1 MRWLTV
7 VVFFTFAFILAG
19 CDASPWNNPNSG
31 EEDGLKVLYS
41 NFAERPKHLDPARS
55 YSSDESR
62 FIAQIYEPPLQYHY
76 LKRPYQLTTL
86 TLTEMPALHYEDAQ
100 GNVLSNNAGKPT
112 YSVYTLTLQP
122 GIRYQPHPA
131 FAVDEAQQPWYR
143 TERLAALPAVRSL
156 ADFTEVGTRE
166 LRADDY
172 IYQMKRLADPARLAP
187 LRGLLSEY
195 IVGMNELTEQIS
207 EARRELPEH
216 AWLDLRDFEFT
227 GVEKVNDLQ
236 FRIRLHGTYPQ
247 FTYWLAFHFFA
258 PIPWEVD
265 AFYHLP
271 GLAERN
277 INLNWH
283 PVGTGPFMMTENNP
297 NAQIVLE
304 RNPHFR
310 GEPYPS
316 EGEAGDAEAGLLSD
330 AGRTMPFIDK
340 AVYRLEKEAI
350 PIWTKFLQG
359 YYDRSAIASDSF
371 DQAISMTGEGI
382 DLSDD
387 MRALGITLD
396 RAVMPVTYYM
406 GFNMLD
412 PVVGGYDDRARK
424 LRHAIAIAY
433 NEEEYINIFMNG
445 RGETAMGPIPPGI
458 FGYQSG
464 ANGINRSVFDWQDN
478 RPIRKPLAIAKQLL
492 AEAGYPDG
500 RDKVTGQPL
509 VLNLD
514 TTGAG
519 SNNARINWIISQF
532 RQLGIQLNI
541 RSTDYNR
548 FKEKMENGN
557 AQIFYWGWMADYPDP
572 ENFLFLLVGDN
583 AQVDSK
589 SGVNAS
595 NYKNAEYD
603 ALFEQMRLME
613 NGPERMA
620 IIRDM
625 LALLQHDMPW
635 GSSFHAHSYVLNNSW
650 VSNSKPH
657 GIANNILKYLN
668 IDHEQRQREQQWR
681 NQPVLWPIVV
691 VILGLLILALPGY
704 FAFQRRQQ
712 RRVGE

>member
-1 MRWLTV
+1 MRWLIV
-7 VVFFTFAFILAG
+7 VVFFTYALLLTG
-19 CDASPWNNPNSG
+19 CDLSPWNNPHSR
-31 EEDGLKVLYS
+31 EDDGLKVLYS

-76 LKRPYQLTTL
+76 LKRPYQLTPL
-86 TLTEMPALHYEDAQ
+86 TLTEMPHVHYEDAQ
-100 GNVLSNNAGKPT
+100 RQRLADDTDSPT
-112 YSVYTLTLQP
+112 YSVYTLTLQD

-131 FAVDEAQQPWYR
+131 FAVDEAQQPWY
-143 TERLAALPAVRSL
+143 TAERLAQQTAVRSL
-156 ADFTEVGTRE
+156 SDFHEIGTKD
-166 LRADDY
+166 LIVDDY
-172 IYQMKRLADPARLAP
+172 IYQIKRLADPARLAP

-195 IVGMNELTEQIS
+195 IVGMSELTEQIT
-207 EARRELPEH
+207 EARRTLADD
-216 AWLDLRDFEFT
+216 AWLDLRQFELD
-227 GVEKVNDLQ
+227 GVEKINDHQ
-236 FRIRLHGTYPQ
+236 FRIRLYGKYPQ
-247 FTYWLAFHFFA
+247 FRYWLAFHFFA
-258 PIPWEVD
+258 PIPWQVD

-304 RNPHFR
+304 RNPNFR

-316 EGEAGDAEAGLLSD
+316 EGEDGDAEAGLLDD
-330 AGRTMPFIDK
+330 AGQLMPFIDK

-359 YYDRSAIASDSF
+359 YYDRSGIASDSF
-371 DQAISMTGEGI
+371 DQAISMTGDGI
-382 DLSDD
+382 ELSDD
-387 MRALGITLD
+387 MQELGIRLD

-412 PVVGGYDDRARK
+412 PVVGGYDERARK

-433 NEEEYINIFMNG
+433 DEEEYINIFMNG

-458 FGYQSG
+458 FGYQYG
-464 ANGINRSVFDWQDN
+464 EEGINRAVFDWHDD
-478 RPIRKPLAIAKQLL
+478 RPVRKPLAYAQQLL
-492 AEAGYPDG
+492 AEAGYPNG
-500 RDKVTGQPL
+500 RDRTTGQPL

-514 TTGAG
+514 TTSAG

-532 RQLGIQLNI
+532 RKLGIQLNI

-572 ENFLFLLVGDN
+572 ENFLFLLVGAN
-583 AQVDSK
+583 AQVDST

-603 ALFEQMRLME
+603 ALFERMRLME
-613 NGPERMA
+613 NSDERLA

-625 LALLQHDMPW
+625 LVLLQHDMPW

-668 IDHEQRQREQQWR
+668 IDPELRQQQQRQR
-681 NQPVLWPIVV
+681 NQPVLWP
-691 VILGLLILALPGY
+691 LLWVALALSLLVLPGY
-704 FAFQRRQQ
+704 LAYQRRQQ